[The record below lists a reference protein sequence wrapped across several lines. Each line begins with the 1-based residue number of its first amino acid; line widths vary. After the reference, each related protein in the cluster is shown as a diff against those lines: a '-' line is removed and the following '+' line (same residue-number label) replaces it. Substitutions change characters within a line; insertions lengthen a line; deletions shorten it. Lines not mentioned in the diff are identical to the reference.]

1 MILHPQEGDNMLKVI
16 GNIGG
21 LVKAAQKMGSLEDLT
36 AKLEYLNGWGEDSKW
51 TAQVEMNCIEEK
63 EASLIFLTK
72 DGEPWLYGGLVYH
85 ESDKSWGVHT

>member
-1 MILHPQEGDNMLKVI
+1 MLKVI

-72 DGEPWLYGGLVYH
+72 DGEPTMYGGLVYH